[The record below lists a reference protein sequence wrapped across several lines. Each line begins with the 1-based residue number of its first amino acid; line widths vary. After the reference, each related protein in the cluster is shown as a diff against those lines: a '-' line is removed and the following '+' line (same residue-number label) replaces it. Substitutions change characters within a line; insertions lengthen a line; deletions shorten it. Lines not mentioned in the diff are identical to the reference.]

1 MEIFGPAI
9 GMVGGLATLV
19 IVLWKFPEVRQSS
32 TTPNLIEN
40 TIFLIMLVALIGGW
54 IGYWIVATL
63 FHG

>member
-9 GMVGGLATLV
+9 GMVGGLAILV

-40 TIFLIMLVALIGGW
+40 TIFLIMMVALIGGW